1 MGCRSIPVRL
11 NTLNGKYGQISA
23 VAEEIGLHTGGL
35 RLTLVTA
42 IPSFLRDYLGKNNL
56 FLETEAAKQR
66 TFILRIF
73 P

>member
-42 IPSFLRDYLGKNNL
+42 IPSFLRDYLGKKTTSFWKL
-56 FLETEAAKQR
+56 KLPSKGHSY
-66 TFILRIF
+66 
-73 P
+73 